1 MIYTVAEAMSSPV
14 VSVDRDTTVAAAL
27 TLMRRKGISSVLV
40 RPTGPNDEWGIM
52 TKRDVISKVVARDLD
67 PRAIRVADIMTAHL
81 ITAHPDWT
89 LKECSNKMMAVG
101 VRRLPVVNDQG
112 EVVGII
118 SDTDIFTA
126 VEERGWEGP

>member
-40 RPTGPNDEWGIM
+40 PPQGPADDWGIM
-52 TKRDVISKVVARDLD
+52 TKRDVINKVVAQDLD
-67 PRAIRVADIMTAHL
+67 PRAIKVGDIMTVHL
-81 ITAHPDWT
+81 ITARPEWT
-89 LKECSNKMMAVG
+89 LKECSNKMKAVG

-112 EVVGII
+112 DVVGII

-126 VEERGWEGP
+126 VEERGWEAG